1 MMLDNYA
8 RNKRMEDGNLGRN
21 ELCTLEME
29 WLPSLPNF
37 INLLLHNGY
46 GTIIEPIFDE
56 NNKIDNKRLLVT
68 IIDK

>member
-1 MMLDNYA
+1 
-8 RNKRMEDGNLGRN
+8 MEDGDLVHN

-46 GTIIEPIFDE
+46 GAIIEPILDA